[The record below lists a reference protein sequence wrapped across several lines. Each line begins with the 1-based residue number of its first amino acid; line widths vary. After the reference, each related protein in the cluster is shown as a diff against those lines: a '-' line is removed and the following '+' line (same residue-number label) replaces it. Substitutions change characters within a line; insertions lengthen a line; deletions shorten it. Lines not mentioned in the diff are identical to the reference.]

1 MLRTGSLK
9 RLALVLC
16 SICLA
21 GTITCELP
29 EWDGTIYV
37 ITDGWDDDHDDH
49 HDDDDDYCC
58 DYYDDWYG
66 FDFWYW

>member
-21 GTITCELP
+21 GTVTCELP
-29 EWDGTIYV
+29 EWDGTIHV
-37 ITDGWDDDHDDH
+37 ITDGWYHDDDHYDD
-49 HDDDDDYCC
+49 CC
-58 DYYDDWYG
+58 DWYDDDWYD
-66 FDFWYW
+66 FDFWYWD